1 MIMHS
6 IMDLGTLGGSA
17 SWAQGINNL
26 GQVVGQL
33 SLPNGT
39 LHAFRTA
46 PNSPI
51 NRATDDLGTLGG
63 VNSFAAA
70 INNLGEVV
78 GSAGSNAFL
87 CRNGIVFN
95 LNGLIPY
102 NSDWVL
108 SEARSIND
116 NGQIVGFGKFNGE
129 TRVFS

>member
-17 SWAQGINNL
+17 SGAQGSNNL
-26 GQVVGQL
+26 GQVVGRS
-33 SLPNGT
+33 SLPSGT
-39 LHAFRTA
+39 LQAFRTA

-95 LNGLIPY
+95 LNVRFRY
-102 NSDWVL
+102 NSD
-108 SEARSIND
+108 
-116 NGQIVGFGKFNGE
+116 FFNNHA
-129 TRVFS
+129 